1 MGERIVDVFLK
12 DALVASYP
20 IVSDMPISD
29 RDFIDRA
36 KECMRADSYTADDIA
51 TAKFNLRTILE

>member
-1 MGERIVDVFLK
+1 MVERIVDVFLT
-12 DALVASYP
+12 DRLVASYP
-20 IVSDMPISD
+20 IISDVPISD

-36 KECMRADSYTADDIA
+36 KECMRDDNYTADDIA